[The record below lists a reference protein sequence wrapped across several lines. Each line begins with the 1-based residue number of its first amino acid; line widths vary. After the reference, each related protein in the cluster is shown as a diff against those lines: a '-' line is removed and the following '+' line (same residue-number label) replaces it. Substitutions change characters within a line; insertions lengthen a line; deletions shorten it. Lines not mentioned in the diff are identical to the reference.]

1 MRRFW
6 SLAGAVGL
14 GALGLLAARG
24 PAQSPGFVPATP
36 PAGAPAAAPAGN
48 EMDITAP
55 YAVVPEA
62 GAWMIC
68 AHSYAGPTAQV
79 LAKQLTEEIR
89 NKQHVPAYVFNHA
102 NAERLRMQQEYERV
116 CQAARAQGIPLP
128 RRRIFRVEEQC
139 AVLVGG
145 PGAGWAT
152 VEEASSYLKKVRHWP
167 MPELHLE
174 DGLTAYDMK
183 VPNNKSATL
192 VALAGSHKPRDGQ
205 PININPFEGSFV
217 TRNPRAPQAP
227 PQQARFDPIW
237 PKLNAAEDYSL
248 LKCPQP
254 WTLVV
259 KEYLGGGEFRGQGGS
274 SDFLNKLLGNH
285 PFGEGLSAA
294 GAQAHALAEFLNK
307 LGFPAYVLHMR
318 SSSIVTVGAF
328 RGMDDP
334 EIART
339 QDRLARLS
347 FQPDMRNPNANMF
360 ARSNLELWQ
369 HPLPM
374 EVPHP

>member
-6 SLAGAVGL
+6 SLAGAVGF
-14 GALGLLAARG
+14 GMLGLLAARG
-24 PAQSPGFVPATP
+24 PAQSPGFVALPP
-36 PAGAPAAAPAGN
+36 PAGAPAGAPAGS
-48 EMDITAP
+48 EDVTAP
-55 YAVVPEA
+55 YAVMPEA
-62 GAWMIC
+62 GTWMIC
-68 AHSYAGPTAQV
+68 AHSYAGPTARI
-79 LAKQLTEEIR
+79 LALQLTEEIR
-89 NKQHVPAYVFNHA
+89 NKQRVPAYIFNHA
-102 NAERLRMQQEYERV
+102 SAERRRMDEEYLRE
-116 CQAARAQGIPLP
+116 CQIATARGLPPPRHRIPLH
-128 RRRIFRVEEQC
+128 VEEQC

-152 VEEASSYLKKVRHWP
+152 VEEASSYLKKVRRWP

-192 VALAGSHKPRDGQ
+192 VALAGSSKARDGQ
-205 PININPFEGSFV
+205 PINPFENCFV
-217 TRNPRAPQAP
+217 TRNPTALQAS
-227 PQQARFDPIW
+227 PQQAKFDPIW

-259 KEYLGGGEFRGQGGS
+259 KEYQGGGQLRGPKGS
-274 SDFLNKLLGNH
+274 SGFLDNLLGNH
-285 PFGEGLSAA
+285 PSGEGLSAA
-294 GAQAHALAEFLNK
+294 AAQAHALAEFLHK
-307 LGFPAYVLHMR
+307 LGFQTYVLHMR

-328 RGMDDP
+328 RAMDDP
-334 EIART
+334 ELART
-339 QDRLARLS
+339 RDRLARLS
-347 FQPDMRNPNANMF
+347 FQPDMKNPNANLF

-369 HPLPM
+369 NPLPM